1 MTNRLQ
7 LRSRTETADMSP
19 DAQQDSADVTFKV
32 YAMTRTGPEPI
43 VRVGSSLL
51 RDGAIEIVDGYS
63 NRDITLVVGLD
74 GTHST
79 HLADGEAA
87 IWRVIEQIRTDRYGE
102 LAWTPPDQKGPTSI
116 YTVLWGQMDPVDDDT
131 WDIRE
136 LQGKRTFALKL
147 RCKPFARSAERDVVT
162 TATEYDPTVATL
174 MDGTD
179 PDFFIEPGSSDDRTA
194 ITDAG
199 RTVVEV
205 VGGWV
210 QSGGYGSPIFQG
222 GAAAKFNVPTGVGAF
237 AVTYR
242 NVGNHGF
249 TQTHINDKFVVR
261 DITEYLDGGYVR
273 EIYDV
278 SDLSG
283 PIVVRITLTVDDN
296 FYDQTPSYDPTLRFD
311 EIVTMAVLPAIGGKA
326 TMRALP
332 IKGSARAPGTITIS
346 HAATALGDVLAL
358 TAPNMDS
365 GYTPD
370 LRRRRVAGG
379 STGGDNNAIGGRREN
394 LNGTN
399 PKFTV
404 PFSLY
409 PDGTYALIA
418 RMKLT
423 ASRLVTLRANHEA
436 VTYREVSTYASA
448 TPNSGDDWGWVVL
461 GTMRLPARAAS
472 RAVTGTFDF
481 VLDVTSAGPS
491 DYLDD
496 IFVIP
501 VDAALTLAHGLT
513 TRRLSLVAPDL
524 DLPRGAVWMHD
535 QADESDAFSALA
547 QLESNDD
554 HELHAGRT
562 LCYVAASGPA
572 TPVVVGA
579 SYYPHDHT
587 NVTR

>member
-1 MTNRLQ
+1 MTHRLQ
-7 LRSRTETADMSP
+7 LRSRTETVDMSP
-19 DAQQDSADVTFKV
+19 GTQQSAADITFRV
-32 YAMTRTGPEPI
+32 YALTRSGPEPI
-43 VRVGSSLL
+43 VRVASSLL

-63 NRDITLVVGLD
+63 NRDITLVVGLE
-74 GTHST
+74 GAHST
-79 HLADGEAA
+79 YLADGEAA
-87 IWRVIEQIRTDRYGE
+87 IWRGIEQIRTDRYGE
-102 LAWTPPDQKGPTSI
+102 LAWTPADEKGPTSI
-116 YTVLWGQMDPVDDDT
+116 YTVLWGQMDPVDDAAHA
-131 WDIRE
+131 IKE
-136 LQGKRTFALKL
+136 LNGTRTFTLKL
-147 RCKPFARSAERDVVT
+147 RCKPFARSVERDIVT
-162 TATEYDPTVATL
+162 TATAFDPSTTTL

-179 PDFFIEPGSSDDRTA
+179 PAFFGPGSSSDRTA

-199 RTVVEV
+199 RTVVKL
-205 VGGWV
+205 VGGWY
-210 QSGGYGSPIFQG
+210 QLGAGSSEYRG
-222 GAAAKFNVPTGVGAF
+222 SVAAAFTIPAGAGAF
-237 AVTYR
+237 TFEYR
-242 NVGNHGF
+242 NATVYGGLRVEING
-249 TQTHINDKFVVR
+249 QTRAEDVREFLTDNYRRETYDISDLTGPLSVVASVTLDR
-261 DITEYLDGGYVR
+261 TSDGG
-273 EIYDV
+273 
-278 SDLSG
+278 
-283 PIVVRITLTVDDN
+283 P
-296 FYDQTPSYDPTLRFD
+296 PSFEPTLMVD
-311 EIVTMAVLPAIGGKA
+311 VIKTMAVIPSISGKA

-346 HAATALGDVLAL
+346 HDTAALGDVLAL

-370 LRRRRVAGG
+370 LRRRRVSGG
-379 STGGDNNAIGGRREN
+379 TNGGDSTAISGRRDN
-394 LNGTN
+394 LNGAD
-399 PKFTV
+399 FTARV
-404 PFSLY
+404 PFALY

-423 ASRLVTLRANHEA
+423 APRLVTLRAIHGA
-436 VTYREVSTYASA
+436 VTYREISTYAAA
-448 TPNSGDDWGWVVL
+448 TPNTGSEWGWVVI

-481 VLDVTSAGPS
+481 VLDVDSASPS

-501 VDAALTLAHGLT
+501 VDAALTLASGLT

-579 SYYPHDHT
+579 AYHPHDHT